1 MAAVQLKF
9 SLRTSSNVKTVHLVG
24 SWDNYQR
31 QIPLSSEDKPGAW
44 VGKFRFQTSML
55 QLGGRYWYYYMMDG
69 YHVSHDPAV
78 EYTVEPTTGRKLN
91 ILDVPGGKPTTRSSA
106 PKASRGNIA
115 TGRALSPSR
124 IQHPKPTKHY
134 ASRQLREA
142 DFAPTVDD
150 LTRRFAGSRLSDEY
164 SYSNSPPSSAGS
176 SLSSRS
182 SSGSTSPSSL
192 SSMSEPPVHCRCER
206 YGITRKGDRV
216 KLDCGGSRCGYV
228 ESSDDSCSESEY
240 ESDEEYT
247 RARNAVRRQA
257 RAVGGLVFALRLGG
271 DEDCVMRGEEKE
283 GEWEEEEEE
292 EEEEAI
298 DYNTQVFRCG
308 QHPPWIID
316 SSLVD
321 SDKLIL
327 SWSRYRS
334 D

>member
-24 SWDNYQR
+24 SWDNYSR
-31 QIPLSSEDKPGAW
+31 QLPLSAEDKPGAW

-55 QLGGRYWYYYMMDG
+55 QLGGRYWYYYIMDG

-91 ILDVPGGKPTTRSSA
+91 ILDVPVCPSQLNRRDWSS
-106 PKASRGNIA
+106 
-115 TGRALSPSR
+115 LSPSK
-124 IQHPKPTKHY
+124 IHHPKPSKPY

-142 DFAPTVDD
+142 EYAPTVDD

-182 SSGSTSPSSL
+182 SGSTSPSSL
-192 SSMSEPPVHCRCER
+192 SSMSDPPLQCRCER

-228 ESSDDSCSESEY
+228 TESSEASCSESED
-240 ESDEEYT
+240 SDEEYR
-247 RARNAVRRQA
+247 RARSAVRRQGIVV
-257 RAVGGLVFALRLGG
+257 RR
-271 DEDCVMRGEEKE
+271 
-283 GEWEEEEEE
+283 
-292 EEEEAI
+292 
-298 DYNTQVFRCG
+298 
-308 QHPPWIID
+308 
-316 SSLVD
+316 
-321 SDKLIL
+321 
-327 SWSRYRS
+327 
-334 D
+334 

>member
-91 ILDVPGGKPTTRSSA
+91 ILDVPGGKPTSRSSA
-106 PKASRGNIA
+106 PKTSRGNIA

-240 ESDEEYT
+240 ESDEEYS
-247 RARNAVRRQA
+247 RARNAVRRQGIVV
-257 RAVGGLVFALRLGG
+257 RR
-271 DEDCVMRGEEKE
+271 
-283 GEWEEEEEE
+283 
-292 EEEEAI
+292 
-298 DYNTQVFRCG
+298 
-308 QHPPWIID
+308 
-316 SSLVD
+316 
-321 SDKLIL
+321 
-327 SWSRYRS
+327 
-334 D
+334 

>member
-31 QIPLSSEDKPGAW
+31 QIPLSAETKPGAW

-55 QLGGRYWYYYMMDG
+55 QLGGRYWYYYIMDG

-91 ILDVPGGKPTTRSSA
+91 ILDVPGGKPTRSA
-106 PKASRGNIA
+106 PKASRADIA

-124 IQHPKPTKHY
+124 IHHPKPTKHY

-182 SSGSTSPSSL
+182 SGSTSPSSL
-192 SSMSEPPVHCRCER
+192 SSMSDPQSTAAANATASPAR
-206 YGITRKGDRV
+206 
-216 KLDCGGSRCGYV
+216 LDCGGSRCGYLT

-240 ESDEEYT
+240 ESDEEYC
-247 RARNAVRRQA
+247 RARNAVRRQGIVV
-257 RAVGGLVFALRLGG
+257 RR
-271 DEDCVMRGEEKE
+271 
-283 GEWEEEEEE
+283 
-292 EEEEAI
+292 
-298 DYNTQVFRCG
+298 
-308 QHPPWIID
+308 
-316 SSLVD
+316 
-321 SDKLIL
+321 
-327 SWSRYRS
+327 
-334 D
+334 